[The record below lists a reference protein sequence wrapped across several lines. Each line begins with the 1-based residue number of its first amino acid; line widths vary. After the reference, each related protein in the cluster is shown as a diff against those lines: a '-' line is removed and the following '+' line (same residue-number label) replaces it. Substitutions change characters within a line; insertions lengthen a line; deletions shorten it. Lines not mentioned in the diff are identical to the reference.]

1 MSIFLNI
8 YEGIM
13 IEIARE
19 GDLYLV
25 CKKSNQNDIL
35 LTFFLILN
43 TYDESLFD
51 ELLDQYNRLKD
62 SKSPN

>member
-1 MSIFLNI
+1 
-8 YEGIM
+8 M

-25 CKKSNQNDIL
+25 CKKSYQNDIL

-43 TYDESLFD
+43 TFDEFLFD

-62 SKSPN
+62 SNSSN

>member
-1 MSIFLNI
+1 
-8 YEGIM
+8 M

-25 CKKSNQNDIL
+25 CKKSYQNDIL

-43 TYDESLFD
+43 TFDEFLFD

-62 SKSPN
+62 SNSSNQP